1 MRNILILADLGSPLM
16 FNRISILKDLPY
28 KKYILHNANNVVLSQ
43 EVYESY
49 KGFIILEHP
58 KIKNVKCR
66 YLYSFFYTLF
76 LLIKL
81 NPKLIVVHWASRL
94 YQNILLALWGK
105 RVIVHTMGGE
115 INTEEDCYGKK
126 RYFTG
131 ILFKNARVIT
141 GKTKVML
148 AILRKNFP
156 FVKKEKL
163 QEVSWGVEKRF
174 FEKISKDEQINLQD
188 ELLNQHF
195 DFLFFSI
202 RTFKRVHFQKEIIK
216 AFVDSY
222 GEQKNIGLLVSLQEC
237 DEGYLQECKDEL
249 GLDRYLNIVFYRVSH
264 HKMHKYLQAVDCV
277 ISYKL
282 CDGIS
287 QSLMESVASNRW
299 IITKELINHSMLL
312 GHKHNAYLIDSL
324 DELKGAFTYVQN
336 HKVEKSYNSLLDIDA
351 QRKKYLEILKE
362 NFDV

>member
-43 EVYESY
+43 EVYEGY
-49 KGFIILEHP
+49 KDFIILEHP

-76 LLIKL
+76 LLVKL

-115 INTEEDCYGKK
+115 INGDQDCYGKK

-156 FVKKEKL
+156 FVKEEKL
-163 QEVSWGVEKRF
+163 QEISWGVEKRF
-174 FEKISKDEQINLQD
+174 FEKISRDEQRNLQD
-188 ELLNQHF
+188 ELLGQHF

-202 RTFKRVHFQKEIIK
+202 RSFGKFYNQKKILES
-216 AFVDSY
+216 FVEEY
-222 GEQKNIGLLVSLQEC
+222 GGNLKVGLLVSLHNCDKKYLYEC
-237 DEGYLQECKDEL
+237 KKSLNLDCYSNIIFFKIQHSLMHQYLQ
-249 GLDRYLNIVFYRVSH
+249 
-264 HKMHKYLQAVDCV
+264 MVDCV
-277 ISYKL
+277 ISYTSS
-282 CDGIS
+282 DGIS
-287 QSLMESVASNRW
+287 QSLMEGVASNRW
-299 IITKELINHSMLL
+299 IITKELTNHAMLL
-312 GHKHNAYLIDSL
+312 EHKHNAYLIESL
-324 DELKGAFTYVQN
+324 DELKDAFIYVQN